1 MIKSISYYNPS
12 PVLAKPTQ
20 ETKRDRIRASVI
32 KNPILLRSNLRS
44 LYEKLVSDDRQFAI
58 ETKENEKDYIRS
70 CDTLLMSYYI
80 DQAFETPQY
89 LGIERE
95 DIQRIRNFQSMDIAA
110 TVKYMKR
117 KCLEGLSKFHSFDQV
132 SLSFLTF
139 MCRLSSRGRQIR
151 SCPMCLHPPPILV

>member
-1 MIKSISYYNPS
+1 M
-12 PVLAKPTQ
+12 
-20 ETKRDRIRASVI
+20 
-32 KNPILLRSNLRS
+32 RS
-44 LYEKLVSDDRQFAI
+44 LYEKLVSDDRRFAI

-110 TVKYMKR
+110 TVKLMKR
-117 KCLEGLSKFHSFDQV
+117 KCLEGLSKFHSFD
-132 SLSFLTF
+132 
-139 MCRLSSRGRQIR
+139 
-151 SCPMCLHPPPILV
+151 